1 MYKHILLA
9 TDGLPLSGEAVLQAL
24 HTAKQLDARVTA
36 MTVVPAYHHL
46 LENVEALGRSTGLRK
61 EQFEEKQKKRANL
74 ILDEVKK
81 AAGHYGVR
89 CFSAVAFGDR
99 PYAAILDQAEKS
111 QCDLIVMAS
120 HGRRGLRGVLLGSET
135 SKVLA
140 HSKIPVLV
148 CRSAEQAT

>member
-9 TDGLPLSGEAVLQAL
+9 TDGSPLSDEAAL
-24 HTAKQLDARVTA
+24 HAMHTAKQLDARLTV
-36 MTVVPAYHHL
+36 MTVAPEYHQL
-46 LENVEALGRSTGLRK
+46 LENVESLGRGAGTRK
-61 EQFEEKQKKRANL
+61 EQFEEKQKERANL

-81 AAGHYGVR
+81 AASRYGVR

-99 PYAAILDQAEKS
+99 PYRAILEQAEKS

-120 HGRRGLRGVLLGSET
+120 HGRRGLKGVLLGSET

-140 HSKIPVLV
+140 HGRIPVLV
-148 CRSAEQAT
+148 CRSARQAK